1 MNCLRVYRD
10 SKGVNYCKFYFLLL
24 PRKDKMPLSLNILC
38 YLFVSEIFFPL
49 KNCDDKFW
57 LSLRWLYQNQPHAS
71 VPIFAEMETL
81 LRHYEILIYN
91 LF

>member
-1 MNCLRVYRD
+1 
-10 SKGVNYCKFYFLLL
+10 
-24 PRKDKMPLSLNILC
+24 MPLSLNILC
-38 YLFVSEIFFPL
+38 YLFVSEIFFPP

-81 LRHYEILIYN
+81 LRHYEIFLVEALSSKIMFKCHN
-91 LF
+91 IFVVKSRSG